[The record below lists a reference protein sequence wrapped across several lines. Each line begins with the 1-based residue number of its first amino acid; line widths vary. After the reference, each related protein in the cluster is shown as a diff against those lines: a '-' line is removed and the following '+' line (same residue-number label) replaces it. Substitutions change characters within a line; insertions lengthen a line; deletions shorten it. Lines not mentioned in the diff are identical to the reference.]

1 MNAMA
6 QQPTRYW
13 IQPLLSPLRNL
24 HLKALA
30 GVLPVYLLYLVS
42 FRAPLRPA
50 PQSDRVYQG
59 FEPLI
64 VIQKLVFAATHDIEF
79 LNLFLAFILSI
90 RPDS

>member
-24 HLKALA
+24 HLKALV

-50 PQSDRVYQG
+50 RSDRVYQG
-59 FEPLI
+59 FEPWI
-64 VIQKLVFAATHDIEF
+64 VIQTLTFAPTHGIEF
-79 LNLFLAFILSI
+79 
-90 RPDS
+90 